1 VTELAI
7 RTENP
12 VSQLPA
18 QRLPQQPARSAA
30 QPSPLV
36 HWVEEA
42 TRAEELATRLAA
54 TSFVPSTLRGK
65 PVEIM
70 AAILAG
76 LELGLQPMATLRSM
90 DVIQGTPALRAH
102 AMRGLVQSHGHKVQR
117 LEHSAQ
123 KVVMRGRR
131 KDDEDW
137 QEVTWDIPRA
147 IGLGLMNKPE
157 WKKQP
162 ETMLTARATGE
173 ICRLIASDVLF
184 AMPYAAEEL
193 DGDTLPD
200 GRAFAEPRV
209 TVDEVMSQAPA
220 VEDVRPDYLALAQS
234 ATSLE
239 AWREVWNQALSAGH
253 LDEELKTALVQR
265 GQELKAAEQPAIA
278 AATPS
283 DSCGYCMEPGH
294 FEDDCGKRAA
304 DAYESAPDEA
314 GF

>member
-7 RTENP
+7 RTDNP
-12 VSQLPA
+12 ATELA
-18 QRLPQQPARSAA
+18 ARRLPQQVSQVAAA

-42 TRAEELATRLAA
+42 ARAEELAARLAG
-54 TSFVPSTLRGK
+54 TSFVPTTLRGK

-131 KDDEDW
+131 KDDEEW

-147 IGLGLMNKPE
+147 IGLGLMTKPE

-209 TVDEVMSQAPA
+209 TVDEVMSQASAPE
-220 VEDVRPDYLALAQS
+220 VPRPDYLAMAQG
-234 ATSLE
+234 ATSLD

-253 LDEELKTALVQR
+253 LDEELKAQLVAR
-265 GQELKAAEQPAIA
+265 GQELKAAEQSAIA
-278 AATPS
+278 PVAPS
-283 DSCGYCMEPGH
+283 TACGYCMEPGH
-294 FEDDCGKRAA
+294 FEDDCPQRAG
-304 DAYESAPDEA
+304 DEYA
-314 GF
+314 SDGAS